1 MGGKKRETRGK
12 NNHMLRIG
20 DTIFSLDILEKKFR
34 CDLPRCLGNCC
45 RYGDSGAPVTK
56 EEVAIL
62 KIIWPEVKPYLRPEG
77 ISVIE
82 AEGSSV
88 KDFENDTVTPLIR
101 NEECAYAILDGNI
114 FMCGIEK
121 AWSEGKITLQ
131 KPVSCHLFPAR
142 IKQYAG
148 FQAVNYQELS
158 ICHAAVGCG
167 QAEGIYVYDFLK
179 VPLIRALGEETYN
192 ELCIAAEELRKNQKI
207 NH

>member
-1 MGGKKRETRGK
+1 
-12 NNHMLRIG
+12 MLRIG

-34 CDLPRCLGNCC
+34 CDLPLCLGNCC
-45 RYGDSGAPVTK
+45 RYGDSGAPLTG
-56 EEVAIL
+56 EEVSIL
-62 KIIWPEVKPYLRPEG
+62 KKIWPEIKPYLRSEG

-82 AEGSSV
+82 EEGTSV
-88 KDFENDTVTPLIR
+88 KDFENDTVTPLIG

-121 AWSEGKITLQ
+121 AWSEGKITFQ

-148 FQAVNYQELS
+148 FRAVNYQELS
-158 ICHAAVGCG
+158 ICNAGVRCG
-167 QAEGIYVYDFLK
+167 QTEGIYVYEFLK
-179 VPLIRALGEETYN
+179 APLVRALGEETYN
-192 ELCIAAEELRKNQKI
+192 ELCIAGEELRKGPKF